1 MAKLLHTRIRVS
13 DMNASIDFYTKRLG
27 FELVSEPGASPHGNQ
42 VAFLELPG
50 NTHRVELTYSPDY
63 DLKVPED
70 LMHFAIG
77 YPDLTAL
84 CEELEGEG
92 IEIWPDDWR
101 AVLRS
106 GPRMAFIDDPD
117 GYEIELL
124 QSR

>member
-27 FELVSEPGASPHGNQ
+27 FELVREPGASPHGNQ

-50 NTHRVELTYSPDY
+50 NTHGVELTYSPDY

-77 YPDLTAL
+77 YPDLPAL
-84 CEELEGEG
+84 CEKLEGEG

-101 AVLRS
+101 EAIRS
-106 GPRMAFIDDPD
+106 GHKMTFIDDPD

-124 QSR
+124 ESR